1 MKELVNVV
9 YIEKRDILLSQLL
22 DEVPAVGQ
30 GIKIK
35 GRKGKVLDVE
45 RIKENTFHVQV
56 ELLKEDKN
64 KRK

>member
-1 MKELVNVV
+1 MV